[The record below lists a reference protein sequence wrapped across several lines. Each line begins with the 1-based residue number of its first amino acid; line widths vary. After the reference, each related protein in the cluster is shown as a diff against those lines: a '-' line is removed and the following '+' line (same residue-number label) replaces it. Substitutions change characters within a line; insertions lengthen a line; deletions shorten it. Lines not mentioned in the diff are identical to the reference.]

1 MQVPVK
7 TSTLECCFSSEKL
20 GWLLNI
26 YFYQFQKNPTLKALA
41 MCLKISLKRA
51 GNEHVFLLTWVL
63 KSQLDPSHN
72 SAVSYLVLVGFTHW
86 EEEEMF
92 FKTAK

>member
-1 MQVPVK
+1 
-7 TSTLECCFSSEKL
+7 
-20 GWLLNI
+20 
-26 YFYQFQKNPTLKALA
+26 
-41 MCLKISLKRA
+41 MCLKTSLKRA
-51 GNEHVFLLTWVL
+51 GNKHVFLLKWVL

-92 FKTAK
+92 FQNRKMKLYPRTHNWQANKGKREILKILFTAI

>member
-1 MQVPVK
+1 
-7 TSTLECCFSSEKL
+7 
-20 GWLLNI
+20 
-26 YFYQFQKNPTLKALA
+26 
-41 MCLKISLKRA
+41 MCLKTSLKRA
-51 GNEHVFLLTWVL
+51 GNKHVFLLKWVL

-92 FKTAK
+92 FKTGR